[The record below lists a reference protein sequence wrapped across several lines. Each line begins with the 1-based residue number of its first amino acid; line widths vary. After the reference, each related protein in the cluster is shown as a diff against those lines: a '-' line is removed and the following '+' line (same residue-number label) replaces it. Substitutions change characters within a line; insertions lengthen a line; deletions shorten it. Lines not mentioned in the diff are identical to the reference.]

1 MAHAVDQ
8 LFAQW
13 AGPDSPGASIA
24 IIQNGKIVYSQG
36 YGAANLEYG
45 VPNSPATVFHLGSV
59 SKQFTAFAI
68 YLLVQD
74 GRLSLDDDVRKYLPK
89 LHDFGTVIT
98 IRQLLHHTSG
108 VRDVG
113 NLLRL
118 AGWRPDDVVIDDD
131 VARLLFQQTELN
143 FAPGDQFLYS
153 NSGYALLAMVVKQV
167 TGKTLPAFAKE
178 RIFAPLGMA
187 HTHFQDDYGIVVKDR
202 AYSYARQ
209 PDGKH
214 KYVALSDSTVGPS
227 SLLSTVGDLA
237 RWDEN
242 FYTGEVGG
250 PALLAQM
257 QEKGKL
263 NDGEEIEYASGLE
276 IGKYRGLRTVEHAGG
291 AAAYRSNILRFP
303 DQRFSVVVL
312 ANAED
317 VNTTALSFKIADIY
331 LEDRLQP
338 TPDKPSLGDKPEVTI
353 DPKVLD
359 AYVGDYEL
367 QDEFRPGFIVSFS
380 KDKDHL
386 VVRATGQSS
395 LPMYAVS
402 NIAFRVRVVPAE
414 VVFDNPPEGG
424 KAQNAILHQ
433 DGASIPMRRI
443 LITQPTAERLKAYE
457 GQFYSAELGVTYD
470 VFVRD
475 GALKV
480 HLPRGDIDLDAIGND
495 AFAGAFP
502 IGSLKFVCGADGECN
517 ALSIDDGRVQN
528 LRFARVAIT
537 PVGPKSAG

>member
-1 MAHAVDQ
+1 
-8 LFAQW
+8 
-13 AGPDSPGASIA
+13 
-24 IIQNGKIVYSQG
+24 
-36 YGAANLEYG
+36 
-45 VPNSPATVFHLGSV
+45 
-59 SKQFTAFAI
+59 
-68 YLLVQD
+68 
-74 GRLSLDDDVRKYLPK
+74 LSLDDDVRKYLPK
-89 LHDFGTVIT
+89 LHDFGKVIT

-108 VRDVG
+108 VRDHW
-113 NLLRL
+113 NLLIL
-118 AGWRPDDVVIDDD
+118 AGWRPEDQITDDD

-143 FAPGDQFLYS
+143 FAPGDRFLYS
-153 NSGYALLAMVVKQV
+153 SSGYTLLAMVVKQV
-167 TGKTLPAFAKE
+167 SGKTLPEFAKE
-178 RIFAPLGMA
+178 RIFDPLGMA

-209 PDGKH
+209 PDGKYQ
-214 KYVALSDSTVGPS
+214 YVALSSSS
-227 SLLSTVGDLA
+227 SLFSTVGDLA

-263 NDGEEIEYASGLE
+263 NNGNEIDYASGLE
-276 IGKYRGLRTVEHAGG
+276 IGKYCGLRTVEHAGG
-291 AAAYRSNILRFP
+291 DAAYRTNILRFP

-312 ANAED
+312 ANAGD
-317 VNTTALSFKIADIY
+317 VNATALSFKIADIY

-367 QDEFRPGFIVSFS
+367 QDELRPGFIVSFS

-386 VVRATGQSS
+386 VARATGQSS

-402 NIAFRVRVVPAE
+402 NTAFRLRVVPAE
-414 VVFDNPPEGG
+414 VVFDDPTEGG
-424 KAQNAILHQ
+424 KTQNAILHQ
-433 DGASIPMRRI
+433 DGASLPMRRI

-480 HLPRGDIDLDAIGND
+480 HYPRGDIDLEPIGND

-528 LRFARVAIT
+528 LRFVRVAIT
-537 PVGPKSAG
+537 PVGSKSAG